1 MGRGA
6 WSPTP
11 PGHAVNHDI
20 TAPAGAESAS
30 TRAPAICPAADGL
43 APRMGGD
50 ASLKERT
57 AERACRPSE
66 VGPRG
71 STPAAVWPVND
82 PNAWESAADVRGRR
96 PNGAAAEGANAL
108 LHMAL
113 SAHPC
118 GGTTSLSGSSTGA
131 G

>member
-11 PGHAVNHDI
+11 PGHAVYHDV
-20 TAPAGAESAS
+20 TASASAESAS
-30 TRAPAICPAADGL
+30 TRAAAICPAADGL
-43 APRMGGD
+43 APRMGGN
-50 ASLKERT
+50 ASLKERP
-57 AERACRPSE
+57 AERACCPSE

-71 STPAAVWPVND
+71 STTAAVWPVND
-82 PNAWESAADVRGRR
+82 PIAWESAADLRRRR

-108 LHMAL
+108 LHMAV

-118 GGTTSLSGSSTGA
+118 
-131 G
+131 